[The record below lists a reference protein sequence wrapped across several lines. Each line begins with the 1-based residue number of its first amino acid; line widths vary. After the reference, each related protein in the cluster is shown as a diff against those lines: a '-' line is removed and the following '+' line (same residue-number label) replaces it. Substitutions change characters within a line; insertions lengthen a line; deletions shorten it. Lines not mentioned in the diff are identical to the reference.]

1 MDIWAVKKDLDSN
14 KLYRAQIGP
23 LVLWFMQEDDEIHV
37 ATERLKT
44 ESVENETTAFTCLNG
59 GGQAS
64 LDWKRWVVGKD
75 CNRISIIPVMPDRP
89 VVVRP
94 DVPVKIPKDQEALFF
109 FTIPAWARITV
120 EKSAKNVLCEEPSVI
135 RSNIW
140 FGDLMSGELCYS
152 LRSRA
157 RRKIADIEVKPH
169 RVTCP
174 VRIRNTTE
182 SQFDVERFCV
192 HVEYLNIYKGA
203 SRLWTNEVV
212 ISFQGEDAVN
222 KIDYAQKPPEYEAVE
237 GIISEARTL
246 WKKTLLK
253 KSLGTFRLLTG
264 F

>member
-1 MDIWAVKKDLDSN
+1 MDIWAVKRDLDSN

-23 LVLWFMQEDDEIHV
+23 LVLWFMRRDDEIHV
-37 ATERLKT
+37 ATERLT
-44 ESVENETTAFTCLNG
+44 AELVENETTSFSCMNRSE
-59 GGQAS
+59 QANF
-64 LDWKRWVVGKD
+64 DWKRWVVGKD
-75 CNRISIIPVMPDRP
+75 YNQVLILPVMPDRP

-109 FTIPAWARITV
+109 FTIPVCARIIV
-120 EKSAKNVLCEEPSVI
+120 EKSVRIVLCEEPSVI

-157 RRKIADIEVKPH
+157 RRKIADIEAKPH

-182 SQFDVERFCV
+182 SQFDIERFCV
-192 HVEYLNIYKGA
+192 HIEYLNIYKGA
-203 SRLWTNEVV
+203 TQLWTNEVL
-212 ISFQGEDAVN
+212 ISFQGEDAVS

-237 GIISEARTL
+237 GIISEARTP